1 MPSVVNLRL
10 HEPMGPR
17 RTSARARQRGRPSRL
32 CPRIDPREGRRA
44 DARATAEGLNQLP
57 GTAIGDKQQT
67 PQQLRFVSGCSIRV
81 ADGNSRSLPYGP
93 TRGGPWMWRLEAIQA
108 SSHDAVDGVAPT
120 VRNSH
125 QTNPRLPSRAE
136 LIMLGVIG
144 TPRRNV
150 LGAIASEKND
160 CNFPRRRQPR
170 RIPKKC
176 QPLLPRIH
184 RDEQTKKTGD
194 YYAKRYRYAAT
205 QRETV
210 SA

>member
-1 MPSVVNLRL
+1 MPSVVNSRPP
-10 HEPMGPR
+10 EPTG
-17 RTSARARQRGRPSRL
+17 RTSAQARQRGRPSRL

-57 GTAIGDKQQT
+57 GTAIGDTQQT
-67 PQQLRFVSGCSIRV
+67 PQKPRFVSGCSIRV
-81 ADGNSRSLPYGP
+81 ADGNSRSLPYRP

-144 TPRRNV
+144 APRRNV
-150 LGAIASEKND
+150 LGAIAWKRTIATSRCND
-160 CNFPRRRQPR
+160 N
-170 RIPKKC
+170 
-176 QPLLPRIH
+176 
-184 RDEQTKKTGD
+184 RDELHEEQPSPVISSTRK
-194 YYAKRYRYAAT
+194 AKHAQRYQCAT
-205 QRETV
+205 PSIET
-210 SA
+210 SLA

>member
-57 GTAIGDKQQT
+57 GTAIGDTQQT

-108 SSHDAVDGVAPT
+108 SSHDALDGVAPT

-150 LGAIASEKND
+150 LGAIALKRTIATSRCND
-160 CNFPRRRQPR
+160 N
-170 RIPKKC
+170 
-176 QPLLPRIH
+176 
-184 RDEQTKKTGD
+184 RDELHEEQSSPVIRSTRK
-194 YYAKRYRYAAT
+194 AKHAQRYHCAT
-205 QRETV
+205 PSIETTLT
-210 SA
+210 

>member
-1 MPSVVNLRL
+1 MPSAVNLRL
-10 HEPMGPR
+10 HEPTGSR
-17 RTSARARQRGRPSRL
+17 RTSAQARQRGRPSRL

-81 ADGNSRSLPYGP
+81 ADGNSRSLPYRP

-108 SSHDAVDGVAPT
+108 SSHDAVDGVTPT

-144 TPRRNV
+144 APRRNV
-150 LGAIASEKND
+150 LGAIALKRTIATSRCND
-160 CNFPRRRQPR
+160 N
-170 RIPKKC
+170 
-176 QPLLPRIH
+176 
-184 RDEQTKKTGD
+184 RDELHEEQSSPVIRSTRK
-194 YYAKRYRYAAT
+194 AKNAQRYQCAT
-205 QRETV
+205 PSIET
-210 SA
+210 SLA

>member
-1 MPSVVNLRL
+1 MPSVVNLRP
-10 HEPMGPR
+10 HEPTDPR
-17 RTSARARQRGRPSRL
+17 RTSAQARQRGRPSRL

-44 DARATAEGLNQLP
+44 DARATAEGLTNSLK
-57 GTAIGDKQQT
+57 TAIGDTQQT

-81 ADGNSRSLPYGP
+81 ASGNSRSLPYGP

-144 TPRRNV
+144 APRRNV
-150 LGAIASEKND
+150 LGAIAWKRTIATSRCND
-160 CNFPRRRQPR
+160 N
-170 RIPKKC
+170 
-176 QPLLPRIH
+176 
-184 RDEQTKKTGD
+184 RDELPEEQPSPVIRSTRKANHAQR
-194 YYAKRYRYAAT
+194 YQYAT
-205 QRETV
+205 PSIET
-210 SA
+210 SLA

>member
-1 MPSVVNLRL
+1 MPSAVNLRL
-10 HEPMGPR
+10 HEPTGPR
-17 RTSARARQRGRPSRL
+17 RTSAQARQRGRPSRL

-44 DARATAEGLNQLP
+44 DARATAEGLTNSLK
-57 GTAIGDKQQT
+57 TAIGDTQQT

-108 SSHDAVDGVAPT
+108 SSHDALDGVAPT

-150 LGAIASEKND
+150 LGAIAMKRTIATSRCND
-160 CNFPRRRQPR
+160 N
-170 RIPKKC
+170 
-176 QPLLPRIH
+176 
-184 RDEQTKKTGD
+184 RDEFHYEQKPSPTISSTRK
-194 YYAKRYRYAAT
+194 AKIAQRYQCAT
-205 QRETV
+205 PSIETTLT
-210 SA
+210 

>member
-10 HEPMGPR
+10 HEPMGLR
-17 RTSARARQRGRPSRL
+17 RTSAQARQRGRPSRL

-44 DARATAEGLNQLP
+44 DARATAEGLTNSLK
-57 GTAIGDKQQT
+57 TAIGDTQQT

-108 SSHDAVDGVAPT
+108 SSHDALDGVAPT

-144 TPRRNV
+144 APRRNV
-150 LGAIASEKND
+150 LGAIAWKRTIATSRCND
-160 CNFPRRRQPR
+160 N
-170 RIPKKC
+170 
-176 QPLLPRIH
+176 
-184 RDEQTKKTGD
+184 RDELHEEQSSPVIRSTRK
-194 YYAKRYRYAAT
+194 AKNAQRYQCAT
-205 QRETV
+205 PSIET
-210 SA
+210 SLA

>member
-1 MPSVVNLRL
+1 MPSAVNLRP
-10 HEPMGPR
+10 HEPTGPR
-17 RTSARARQRGRPSRL
+17 RTSAQARQRGRPSRL

-44 DARATAEGLNQLP
+44 DARATAEGLDQLICR
-57 GTAIGDKQQT
+57 TNRRHQE
-67 PQQLRFVSGCSIRV
+67 LRFVSGCSIRV
-81 ADGNSRSLPYGP
+81 ASGNSRSLPYGS

-150 LGAIASEKND
+150 LGAIAMKRTIATSRCND
-160 CNFPRRRQPR
+160 N
-170 RIPKKC
+170 
-176 QPLLPRIH
+176 
-184 RDEQTKKTGD
+184 RDEFHHKQKPSPTISSTRK
-194 YYAKRYRYAAT
+194 AKHAQRYQCAT
-205 QRETV
+205 PSIETTLT
-210 SA
+210 

>member
-1 MPSVVNLRL
+1 MPSAVNLRL
-10 HEPMGPR
+10 HEPMGLR
-17 RTSARARQRGRPSRL
+17 RTSAQARQRGRPSRL

-44 DARATAEGLNQLP
+44 DARATAEGLTNSLK
-57 GTAIGDKQQT
+57 TAIGDTQQT

-108 SSHDAVDGVAPT
+108 SSHDALDGVAPT

-150 LGAIASEKND
+150 LGAIAWKRTIATSRCND
-160 CNFPRRRQPR
+160 N
-170 RIPKKC
+170 
-176 QPLLPRIH
+176 
-184 RDEQTKKTGD
+184 RDELHEEQSSPVIRSTRK
-194 YYAKRYRYAAT
+194 AKNAQRYQCAT
-205 QRETV
+205 PSIET
-210 SA
+210 SLA

>member
-81 ADGNSRSLPYGP
+81 ASGNSRSLPYGS

-144 TPRRNV
+144 APRRNV
-150 LGAIASEKND
+150 LGAIAWKRTIATSRCND
-160 CNFPRRRQPR
+160 N
-170 RIPKKC
+170 
-176 QPLLPRIH
+176 
-184 RDEQTKKTGD
+184 RDELHEEQSSPVIRSTRK
-194 YYAKRYRYAAT
+194 AKNAQRYQCAT
-205 QRETV
+205 PSIET
-210 SA
+210 SLA

>member
-1 MPSVVNLRL
+1 MPSVVNLRP
-10 HEPMGPR
+10 HEPTAPR
-17 RTSARARQRGRPSRL
+17 RTSAQARQRGRPSRL

-44 DARATAEGLNQLP
+44 DARATAEGLTNSLK
-57 GTAIGDKQQT
+57 TAIGDTQQT

-108 SSHDAVDGVAPT
+108 SSHDALDGVAPT

-125 QTNPRLPSRAE
+125 QTNPRLPSKAE

-150 LGAIASEKND
+150 LGAIAMKRTIATSRCND
-160 CNFPRRRQPR
+160 N
-170 RIPKKC
+170 
-176 QPLLPRIH
+176 
-184 RDEQTKKTGD
+184 RDEFHYEPTSSPTISSTRK
-194 YYAKRYRYAAT
+194 AKHAQRYQCAT
-205 QRETV
+205 PSIET
-210 SA
+210 SLA

>member
-1 MPSVVNLRL
+1 MPSVVNLRPP
-10 HEPMGPR
+10 EPTDPR
-17 RTSARARQRGRPSRL
+17 RTSAPARQRGRPSRL
-32 CPRIDPREGRRA
+32 CPRIDPREGQRA
-44 DARATAEGLNQLP
+44 DARATAEGLTNSLK
-57 GTAIGDKQQT
+57 TAIGDTQQT

-144 TPRRNV
+144 APRRNV
-150 LGAIASEKND
+150 LGAIAWKRTIATSRCND
-160 CNFPRRRQPR
+160 N
-170 RIPKKC
+170 
-176 QPLLPRIH
+176 
-184 RDEQTKKTGD
+184 RDELHEEQSSPVIRSTRK
-194 YYAKRYRYAAT
+194 AKNAQRYQCAT
-205 QRETV
+205 PSIET
-210 SA
+210 SLA

>member
-1 MPSVVNLRL
+1 MPSVVNLRPP
-10 HEPMGPR
+10 EPTDPR
-17 RTSARARQRGRPSRL
+17 RTSAQARQRGRPSRL

-44 DARATAEGLNQLP
+44 DARATAEGLTNSLK
-57 GTAIGDKQQT
+57 TAIGDTQQT

-81 ADGNSRSLPYGP
+81 ADGNSRSLPSGP

-144 TPRRNV
+144 APRRNV
-150 LGAIASEKND
+150 LGAIAWKRTIATSRCND
-160 CNFPRRRQPR
+160 N
-170 RIPKKC
+170 
-176 QPLLPRIH
+176 
-184 RDEQTKKTGD
+184 RDELHEEQPSPVIRSTRK
-194 YYAKRYRYAAT
+194 AKHAQRYQCAT
-205 QRETV
+205 PSIETTL
-210 SA
+210 A